1 MRQRD
6 GRGGSSFLWEVD
18 AFPPLSF
25 CDLPPPFLAPL
36 HRTQQLAELRLLNR
50 LPEDES
56 RERGAVFVLFP
67 SASSSPLGDRAVG
80 GAVYDAVVVLTLSV
94 PSSIISSRGSSSS
107 TATVADGSPPPRA
120 NDDDEPKGPGVQVS
134 TRTPSFFCSLLDLYL
149 RSEMVMLSHF
159 YSKVWPICVWKRISG
174 HAGSRTGHPTEGCY
188 FLAPHLLSAVTA
200 VMCPPMF
207 DLCRPGAMAPKRPVA
222 G

>member
-1 MRQRD
+1 MPWRWSTRASSPMLPTAR
-6 GRGGSSFLWEVD
+6 GR
-18 AFPPLSF
+18 LSF
-25 CDLPPPFLAPL
+25 
-36 HRTQQLAELRLLNR
+36 
-50 LPEDES
+50 
-56 RERGAVFVLFP
+56 P
-67 SASSSPLGDRAVG
+67 SGSSSPLGDR
-80 GAVYDAVVVLTLSV
+80 
-94 PSSIISSRGSSSS
+94 S

-159 YSKVWPICVWKRISG
+159 YSKVWPICVWKRIWG

-200 VMCPPMF
+200 VMFRLCSICAVLERWRRRDLMLVEVGCAMIFPFSLFFCACAVRRFDSDLLLSAVAAMTCP
-207 DLCRPGAMAPKRPVA
+207 LVGSGAP
-222 G
+222 